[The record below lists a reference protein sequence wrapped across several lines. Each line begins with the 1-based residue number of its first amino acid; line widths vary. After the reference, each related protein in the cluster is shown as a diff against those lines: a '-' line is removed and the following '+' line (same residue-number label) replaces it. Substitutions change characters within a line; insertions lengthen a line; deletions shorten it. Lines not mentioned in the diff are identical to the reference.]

1 LRLLASASDT
11 AVADHHEEGVEIDI
25 QTNRAGQQ
33 SRWKKFT
40 PMPGRASLLQAARQ
54 APVGAA
60 SRRCVTAAPHRQMV
74 MKEMWH

>member
-25 QTNRAGQQ
+25 QTDRAGQQ
-33 SRWKKFT
+33 PRWKKFT
-40 PMPGRASLLQAARQ
+40 LMPRRASLRQAMRQ
-54 APVGAA
+54 APVGTA
-60 SRRCVTAAPHRQMV
+60 SRRCVTAAPHRQMA